1 MLPGG
6 AGSGRLS
13 LCLVRRGRFR
23 GRSWPGGLSRN
34 WGWFRNSGSGG
45 GDGAAFACDVA
56 DAGGGDEEFEGEA
69 VGGEAKRLHKVL
81 AQSFAGMNRGHGEVW
96 LLHGIPF
103 SDNRRFLHRGRQV
116 PASGKNSPL
125 AVDADGVLADPAAG
139 ERLQAVARN
148 HAQIGQD
155 SRSVELIELPLGRMG
170 HAL

>member
-1 MLPGG
+1 MANARQPRGQGMEQKTADELVGFDRHG
-6 AGSGRLS
+6 AGFVGVGGTILFVLEGDLAVRDVQNAAVVDGHTLCVTAQVFQHS
-13 LCLVRRGRFR
+13 LWPAEGRF
-23 GRSWPGGLSRN
+23 GI
-34 WGWFRNSGSGG
+34 
-45 GDGAAFACDVA
+45 
-56 DAGGGDEEFEGEA
+56 
-69 VGGEAKRLHKVL
+69 KV
-81 AQSFAGMNRGHGEVW
+81 
-96 LLHGIPF
+96 PF
-103 SDNRRFLHRGRQV
+103 SDNRRVLHRGRQV